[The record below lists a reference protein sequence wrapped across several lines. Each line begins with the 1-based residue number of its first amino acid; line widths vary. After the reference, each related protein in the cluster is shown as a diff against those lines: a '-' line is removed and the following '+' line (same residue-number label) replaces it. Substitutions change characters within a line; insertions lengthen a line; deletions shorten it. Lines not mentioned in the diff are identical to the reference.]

1 MIAFLQGAP
10 IEVSDEF
17 AIINVRGVG
26 YEVHCSLNTLEVIQQ
41 KDIVQ
46 LYIYTHVR
54 EDQFL
59 LFGFLTKAEKSLFLS
74 LIKVNG
80 IGPKMATKILSA
92 AKTEAI
98 LSMIDNGDVK
108 GLTQLPKVGKKTAE
122 QMVLSL
128 KGKLVF
134 AEDDEAIKKFVAR
147 DDIVSALVHLGFKLN
162 DVDLVVS
169 QMDPA
174 TDLQEG
180 VRKGL
185 VALTQ
190 QV

>member
-1 MIAFLQGAP
+1 VIGFLQGSP
-10 IEVSDEF
+10 MEF
-17 AIINVRGVG
+17 SEDSVIINVRGVG
-26 YEVHCSLNTLEVIQQ
+26 YEVHCSKNTLDSILE

-46 LYIYTHVR
+46 LLIYTHMR
-54 EDQFL
+54 EDQLL
-59 LFGFLTKAEKSLFLS
+59 LFGFQTKAEKSLFLS
-74 LIKVNG
+74 LIKVSG

-92 AKTEAI
+92 AKTEDI
-98 LSMIDNGDVK
+98 FNMIDSGDVK
-108 GLTQLPKVGKKTAE
+108 ALTQLPKIGKKTAE
-122 QMVLSL
+122 QMILSL

-134 AEDDEAIKKFVAR
+134 ADDEAQMKKFMAKN
-147 DDIVSALVHLGFKLN
+147 DIVSALVHLGFRLN
-162 DVDLVVS
+162 DVEMVVS
-169 QMDPA
+169 QMDPQ